1 MMISGCASVAP
12 AKVSLAHVMYVT
24 ADGTHR
30 AHDFSIMCRKVQ
42 FVAVMLVLTVLSAP
56 MLAGV
61 TCLGGSQ
68 PAAMPCCPAMAGTGT
83 TLHLAPQHRGCCDV
97 SNAKPSP
104 IAALQ
109 SNVASVAA
117 VSEVSSEAPSLAPA
131 TAQAGHRQ
139 SHSLRLPESPQ
150 SLLCVFLI

>member
-1 MMISGCASVAP
+1 MMISACGSVAA
-12 AKVSLAHVMYVT
+12 AKVSLARMMYVT
-24 ADGTHR
+24 ADGTNR
-30 AHDFSIMCRKVQ
+30 AHDSFIMCRKVQ

-68 PAAMPCCPAMAGTGT
+68 PAAMPCCPAMAGTAPA
-83 TLHLAPQHRGCCDV
+83 LHLAPQHRGCCDV

-109 SNVASVAA
+109 SSVASVAA
-117 VSEVSSEAPSLAPA
+117 VSDASSETPSLAPA
-131 TAQAGHRQ
+131 TAQGGHRQ
-139 SHSLRLPESPQ
+139 SHSLRVPESPQ